1 MSLVHQQLEK
11 LRNTALT
18 SARLTQ
24 AKNQAIGQLGV
35 ANDNHENLFLGLGK
49 SFLHYNHYDSMAQV
63 AERIR
68 KITAEEMLDVANEV
82 FHPDRLSTL
91 IYE

>member
-1 MSLVHQQLEK
+1 MNLVHQQLDT

-18 SARLTQ
+18 SARLNQ
-24 AKNQAIGQLGV
+24 AKNQVIGQLGV

-49 SFLHYNHYDSMAQV
+49 SFLHYNQYDSMAQIV
-63 AERIR
+63 ERIR
-68 KITAEEMLDVANEV
+68 KITAEDILDVANEV

>member
-1 MSLVHQQLEK
+1 MNLVHRQLEQ

-18 SARLTQ
+18 SARLLQ
-24 AKNQAIGQLGV
+24 AKNQVIGQLGV

-63 AERIR
+63 VARIR
-68 KITAEEMLDVANEV
+68 KITVEEILAVANEV
-82 FHPDRLSTL
+82 YAPANLSTL